1 MIKFKLYSEDKTT
14 EIVIEELEQSKEN
27 YSKISPTIWK
37 ILKSLKKQGES
48 VYETFY
54 RSWLQD
60 GKIYVDYGS
69 YTYYLVVEANGKIC
83 QKTSVDGKITYD
95 IEKVL

>member
-1 MIKFKLYSEDKTT
+1 MIKFKLYSADKTT
-14 EIVIEELEQSKEN
+14 EIVMEELEQSKDN

-37 ILKSLKKQGES
+37 ILKTLKKQGEI
-48 VYETFY
+48 VYEDFY

>member
-1 MIKFKLYSEDKTT
+1 MIKFKLYSADKTT
-14 EIVIEELEQSKEN
+14 EILVEKLKQSKEN
-27 YSKISPTIWK
+27 YSSISPIIWQ
-37 ILKSLKKQGES
+37 ILKNLKQQGEP

-69 YTYYLVVEANGKIC
+69 YTYYLVVEADGKIC
-83 QKTSVDGKITYD
+83 QKTSVDGTITYD